1 MRFQCKHSAS
11 GRSNIMIVSPLFRSR
26 GLTYLEGVPMRL
38 KLWTS
43 LSVLL
48 LTVGIVFAQDAA
60 PPTRPTGEARVVR
73 VRIVHTGG
81 MCGGF
86 GYCTTLTTVEPSFIV
101 LELKDSG
108 DKKKLPDRKTR
119 RAITKQDWENL
130 QRVIDAKSLI
140 ALPQMVCRAAI
151 DLPCSWVEVEF
162 SDRTK
167 VGVSYDDM
175 KPPAPVAALLGKIPT
190 VLVKLNP

>member
-1 MRFQCKHSAS
+1 
-11 GRSNIMIVSPLFRSR
+11 
-26 GLTYLEGVPMRL
+26 MRL

-60 PPTRPTGEARVVR
+60 PPTRPTGGVVR
-73 VRIVHTGG
+73 VRIGHTEGL
-81 MCGGF
+81 CGGS
-86 GYCTTLTTVEPSFIV
+86 GYCTALTTVEPSFIV

-108 DKKKLPDRKTR
+108 NKKKLPDRKTR
-119 RAITKQDWENL
+119 RAITNQDWENL
-130 QRVIDAKSLI
+130 QRAIDAKSLI
-140 ALPQMVCRAAI
+140 ALPQMVCRADI

-167 VGVSYDDM
+167 VEVSYDDA
-175 KPPAPVAALLGKIPT
+175 KPPAPVATLLGKIPAI
-190 VLVKLNP
+190 LVKLNP

>member
-1 MRFQCKHSAS
+1 MCSQCKHSAN
-11 GRSNIMIVSPLFRSR
+11 GRSNIMIVSRLFRSR
-26 GLTYLEGVPMRL
+26 GLTDLESVQMRL

-43 LSVLL
+43 LSILL
-48 LTVGIVFAQDAA
+48 LTVAIVFAQDAA
-60 PPTRPTGEARVVR
+60 PPTGPTGDARVVR

-101 LELKDSG
+101 LELKGSG

-130 QRVIDAKSLI
+130 QRAIDAKSLI

-151 DLPCSWVEVEF
+151 DLPCSSVVVEF

-167 VGVSYDDM
+167 VGVSYNEM
-175 KPPAPVAALLGKIPT
+175 NPPAPVAGLLRNIPT
-190 VLVKLNP
+190 IQVKLNP